1 MKKIVFLLSVLPLM
15 AAACSSAPKQPS
27 GKPFPLNP
35 HYQTGVK

>member
-1 MKKIVFLLSVLPLM
+1 MKKIVFLLGVLPLI
-15 AAACSSAPKQPS
+15 AACSSAPKQPS